1 MRMQDPYPERVSRL
15 QEEMSRL
22 GLEWLWVEP
31 SVGFLYLTG
40 LEPISIERLT
50 GLLVPSEGELRLLV
64 PLMLRD
70 ECASIDA
77 ELEAWTDDEGPERAT
92 ERLVKDVK
100 RLHVQGSLP
109 AWALMMLRSVK
120 PELDVELDPGALSSL
135 RERKDAREIELIVR
149 SGAVTDE
156 MVEWIGTVELDGVTE
171 RKLGGMIQAR
181 YLELGYRPTPT
192 PLVASGANASMPH
205 YSGEES
211 PIRSDAPLLLDF
223 GCSVEGYWSD
233 ITRLFFPREL
243 DDEVRSAFDIVCAAY
258 DSAFARVEPGVRCE
272 EVDRAARKVI
282 AGAGYGEQFVHRT
295 GHGLG
300 LEMHEAPYIR
310 DGNDQPLEIGHVF
323 SIEPGIYV
331 SGNFGVRY
339 ENIVYVSEDGPV
351 SVNDS
356 PRVHHLSR

>member
-1 MRMQDPYPERVSRL
+1 VEAINRDRVARL
-15 QEEMSRL
+15 QGEMSRR

-50 GLLVPSEGELRLLV
+50 GLLVPSEGQLRLLV
-64 PLMLRD
+64 PLMLRE

-77 ELEAWTDDEGPERAT
+77 EVEVWTDGEGPELAT

-109 AWALMMLRSVK
+109 VWALTMLRSVK
-120 PELDVELDPGALSSL
+120 PEMDVELDPGALLAL
-135 RERKDAREIELIVR
+135 RERKDAHEIELIER
-149 SGAVTDE
+149 SGAVTDD
-156 MVEWIGTVELDGVTE
+156 MVEWIGTVDLAAVTE

-181 YLELGYRPTPT
+181 YLELGYQPTPT

-205 YSGEES
+205 YSGEGS
-211 PIRSDAPLLLDF
+211 PIRPDAPLLLDF

-233 ITRLFFPREL
+233 ITRLYFPREL
-243 DDEVRSAFDIVCAAY
+243 DEEVRRAFDIVCAAY
-258 DSAFARVEPGVRCE
+258 DSAFARVAPGVPCE
-272 EVDRAARKVI
+272 QVDHAARKVI
-282 AGAGYGEQFVHRT
+282 TEAGYGEQFVHRT

-300 LEMHEAPYIR
+300 LEMHEAPYIH
-310 DGNDQPLEIGHVF
+310 DGNDEPLEIGHVF

-331 SGNFGVRY
+331 SGRFGVRY
-339 ENIVYVSEDGPV
+339 ENIVYLSDDGPV
-351 SVNDS
+351 SVNHS
-356 PRVHHLSR
+356 PLVHYFSD

>member
-1 MRMQDPYPERVSRL
+1 MEEPHRDRVSRL
-15 QEEMSRL
+15 QEEMSWR

-70 ECASIDA
+70 ECASINA
-77 ELEAWTDDEGPERAT
+77 EVEVWTDGEGPEPAT

-109 AWALMMLRSVK
+109 VWVLTMLRSVK
-120 PELDVELDPGALSSL
+120 PEMDVELDPGALSVL
-135 RERKDAREIELIVR
+135 RERKDANEIELIER

-156 MVEWIGTVELDGVTE
+156 MVEWIGTVDLDAVTE
-171 RKLGGMIQAR
+171 RRLGGMIQAR
-181 YLELGYRPTPT
+181 YLELGHQPTPV

-205 YSGEES
+205 YSGEDS
-211 PIRSDAPLLLDF
+211 PIRTDALLLLDF
-223 GCSVEGYWSD
+223 GCSIEGYWSD
-233 ITRLFFPREL
+233 ITRLYFPRDL
-243 DDEVRSAFDIVCAAY
+243 DAEVQRAFDIVCAAY
-258 DSAFARVEPGVRCE
+258 DSAFARVEPGVTCE
-272 EVDRAARKVI
+272 QIDRAARKVI
-282 AGAGYGEQFVHRT
+282 TDAGYGEQFVHRT
-295 GHGLG
+295 GHGIG

-331 SGNFGVRY
+331 SGRFGVRY
-339 ENIVYVSEDGPV
+339 ENIVYLSDDGPV

-356 PRVHHLSR
+356 PRVHRFAD